1 MEKIENY
8 ENNETAI
15 EFFKNHIKILCN
27 HEEIV
32 YDYILKWIAQMIQY
46 PAIKSAIVPIFIA
59 AEGTGK
65 GSLKELLKKM
75 LGDKK
80 VLQTSQ
86 PSKDCWGSFNGQ
98 MKDSFLVNLDE
109 LNKKEFDGSN
119 DSYKALVSE
128 NTININIKGIKSFAI
143 RSCHRFL
150 ITTNNDE
157 PINAKRGD
165 RRNIIITSSN
175 ELKNNKEYFNQ
186 FYKYLNDVD
195 AVKSIFEYFKTMT
208 DIDKFNEIKKPIT
221 EYQQELE
228 DENSNPI
235 EKWLKEYIKNNCD
248 TPLFEIKT
256 NDLYEEFMEYK
267 NKYYPSHRYT
277 SATFS
282 KQLLALKI
290 NGITRIRKKVGRFT
304 EINVDD
310 VLNYFNMTKEECLN
324 ELKIEMSDYDSEDEL

>member
-1 MEKIENY
+1 
-8 ENNETAI
+8 
-15 EFFKNHIKILCN
+15 
-27 HEEIV
+27 
-32 YDYILKWIAQMIQY
+32 MIQY

-59 AEGTGK
+59 GEGTGK

-109 LNKKEFDGSN
+109 LNKKEFDGSS
-119 DSYKALVSE
+119 DAYKALVSE
-128 NTININIKGIKSFAI
+128 NTININIKGIKSFTI
-143 RSCHRFL
+143 KSCHRFL
-150 ITTNNDE
+150 VTTNNDE

-195 AVKSIFEYFKTMT
+195 AVKSIFEYFKS
-208 DIDKFNEIKKPIT
+208 IPNLDKFNEIKKPIT

-228 DENSNPI
+228 EENENPI
-235 EKWLKEYIKNNCD
+235 EKWIKEYIKKNCE

-256 NDLYEEFMEYK
+256 TDLFEEFIEYK
-267 NKYYPSHRYT
+267 NKYYPTHRYT
-277 SATFS
+277 SSTFS

-290 NGITRIRKKVGRFT
+290 HGIIRKRTSVKRLT

-310 VLNYFNMTKEECLN
+310 VLKYFNMTKEECLI
-324 ELKIEMSDYDSEDEL
+324 ELKIEQSDNDSEDELY